1 MTNNEYEYQDAPDMT
16 GSESVIFHKTKAE
29 NMFCACVLSNAELIL
44 HDCRWLDPAIFSV
57 QPLKQFWKDVLE
69 GVQPT
74 EAAIN
79 NKVLTQLIKYNSEI
93 LSTMDYMAYAQVIA
107 DDQHMLSISLK
118 LGPMAKAI
126 GSRDREALNKL
137 VVSLSNE
144 KQVSGYEIPTAY
156 DVALS
161 FAETIGLESQTI
173 QTFVSPYDNA
183 IGGYA
188 RGTLNLIAARPSM
201 GKTAIAWQ
209 IARNMAASGNK
220 VIYFSLEMTR
230 NALWARAACGAMEY
244 NIKDYYN
251 NKLDQSKISK
261 LIDASASLMNAY
273 SKNLMIDDRSRL
285 TSDDIWKAVATY
297 KPDCIVVDHISL
309 LSDKADN
316 EIKRLGNITWTGKQ
330 IAKEYN
336 LVSVYLQQ
344 LNRGTESERVSI
356 EAKRPVMSNLRDSG
370 ETEQNADTVTFIF
383 RKDYYEV
390 GDPPLISDTELIV
403 AKNRNGERNIVVYTK
418 YHLKRQW
425 FYSRNE
431 LEQEATLRATK

>member
-1 MTNNEYEYQDAPDMT
+1 MTNNEYEYQETPEVS
-16 GSESVIFHKTKAE
+16 GSESVIFHKAKAE

-44 HDCRWLDPAIFSV
+44 HDCRWLDPGIFSV
-57 QPLKQFWKDVLE
+57 QPLKQFWTDVLA

-93 LSTMDYMAYAQVIA
+93 LSTMDYMAFAQVIA
-107 DDQHMLSISLK
+107 DDQHMLNISLK

-161 FAETIGLESQTI
+161 FAESIGLDNQTL
-173 QTFVSPYDNA
+173 QTLVSPYDNA
-183 IGGYA
+183 MGGYA

-201 GKTAIAWQ
+201 GKTALVWQ
-209 IARNMAASGNK
+209 IARNMAANGK
-220 VIYFSLEMTR
+220 RVIYFSLEMGR
-230 NALWARAACGAMEY
+230 NALWARATCGAMEY
-244 NIKDYYN
+244 HIKDYYN
-251 NKLDQSKISK
+251 NKLDSSQISK

-285 TSDDIWKAVATY
+285 TSEDIWKAVATY

-309 LSDKADN
+309 LSDRADN

-344 LNRGTESERVSI
+344 LNRGTENERTSI

-370 ETEQNADTVTFIF
+370 ETEQNADTVTFIY

-390 GDPPLISDTELIV
+390 GEPPLVSDTELII
-403 AKNRNGERNIVVYTK
+403 AKNRNGERNVVAYAK

-425 FYSRNE
+425 FYSRTE
-431 LEQEATLRATK
+431 LEQDAELRRTK